1 MQLPTWL
8 GHVVKSG
15 EVTLFSDD
23 EEALQIKAE
32 NNKIDLNATNE
43 EFLKDVMGSAGA
55 GGSIRSKLAQLRDI
69 ADEMKDEGLTVT
81 LSYKGDRLVTIGAE
95 AKPKFSRLVTR
106 TDAVEINNL
115 RKLLELSV
123 LAIPRFMG

>member
-15 EVTLFSDD
+15 EVTLFTGDAK
-23 EEALQIKAE
+23 ALQIKAE
-32 NNKIDLNATNE
+32 NNKFDLNAANE
-43 EFLKDVMGSAGA
+43 EFLKDVVGSAGSGA
-55 GGSIRSKLAQLRDI
+55 SIRSKLAQLRSI
-69 ADEMKDEGLTVT
+69 AGELKAEGLTVT
-81 LSYKGDRLVTIGAE
+81 LSYKGDCLVTIGAE
-95 AKPKFSRLVTR
+95 AKPKFSRLVTG

-123 LAIPRFMG
+123 

>member
-15 EVTLFSDD
+15 EVTLFTGD
-23 EEALQIKAE
+23 EEALQVKAE
-32 NNKIDLNATNE
+32 GNKIELSIANK
-43 EFLKDVMGSAGA
+43 EFLKDVVDSAG
-55 GGSIRSKLAQLRDI
+55 GGASIRSKLAQL
-69 ADEMKDEGLTVT
+69 KDMAGELKEEGLTIT
-81 LSYKGDRLVTIGAE
+81 LSYRGDILVTIGSE
-95 AKPKFSRLVTR
+95 AKPKFSRLVTG

-123 LAIPRFMG
+123 

>member
-1 MQLPTWL
+1 VQLPTWL

-15 EVTLFSDD
+15 EVTLFTDD
-23 EEALQIKAE
+23 AKALQIKAE
-32 NNKIDLNATNE
+32 DNKIDLNAIDK
-43 EFLKDVMGSAGA
+43 EFLKDVVGSAGSGA
-55 GGSIRSKLAQLRDI
+55 SIRSKLAQLKSI
-69 ADEMKDEGLTVT
+69 AGELKDEGLTIT

-115 RKLLELSV
+115 RKLLELGV
-123 LAIPRFMG
+123 

>member
-15 EVTLFSDD
+15 EVTLFTGD
-23 EEALQIKAE
+23 AKVLQIKAE
-32 NNKIDLNATNE
+32 NNKFDLNAANE
-43 EFLKDVMGSAGA
+43 EFLKDVVGSAGS
-55 GGSIRSKLAQLRDI
+55 GESIRSKLAQLKGI
-69 ADEMKDEGLTVT
+69 AGELKDEGLTIT

-95 AKPKFSRLVTR
+95 AKPTFSRLVTR

-123 LAIPRFMG
+123 